1 MTVQNN
7 TVKYAIVSGASR
19 GIGRAIA
26 EKLAENNYNL
36 ILCCKNNIAMLNGS
50 ATELSLKHNIL
61 CKAFKFDLS
70 DPDEVEALFSNIHSL
85 DLLVNCAGISEH
97 GILTETDNSSFLKIM
112 KTNFDSVFYMCKGAV
127 PLMLARGGG
136 RIINISSVFGKT
148 GASCEAV
155 YSASKGALNSFTKSL
170 AKELAPS
177 NISVNAIAPGLID
190 TDMNR
195 LRLSDE
201 ELNNLCEE
209 IPSGRPGTAK
219 EVAELVYLTAISPIY
234 MTGQIISIDGGWT

>member
-1 MTVQNN
+1 
-7 TVKYAIVSGASR
+7 
-19 GIGRAIA
+19 
-26 EKLAENNYNL
+26 
-36 ILCCKNNIAMLNGS
+36 
-50 ATELSLKHNIL
+50 
-61 CKAFKFDLS
+61 
-70 DPDEVEALFSNIHSL
+70 
-85 DLLVNCAGISEH
+85 
-97 GILTETDNSSFLKIM
+97 
-112 KTNFDSVFYMCKGAV
+112 
-127 PLMLARGGG
+127 MLARGGG

-209 IPSGRPGTAK
+209 IPSGRPGTAE